1 MPNALRF
8 LKDRHTLETRM
19 RYRNIRIIPAL
30 MMICFI
36 FGPNLHAQNEAVPP
50 SSTTADQIGAFE
62 TPALVALIDVDTE
75 LSPEMEAAANLY
87 TTLMWAVY
95 NGTGERNIRE
105 SKAAYDALIEAF
117 GLDDE
122 SPAAS
127 VKFVSPHD
135 LSFIYTERATL
146 RFNTLQD
153 IPGAEADVRKAI
165 ELNRESV
172 PATWLLAQILTR
184 RVFSALQE
192 NRRDAR
198 TQAWQEEMLA
208 VLKRVIELDPD
219 HDRAHY
225 YLGTMARDLGE
236 IETAITSFKAL
247 TRIMPFDDQFH
258 TELGELYEMQNRLEE
273 ALLSYER
280 VVTILPE
287 QLSARNRLGQLYLQT
302 GDYPAAA
309 KAFLAI
315 LTRLET
321 QAAAE
326 ANKNKPTSL
335 PATRTAFE
343 ASAVEIEAHY
353 GISLAYQGQN
363 DFEKAEH
370 HIMRAISLL
379 EVRAASIRSGTR
391 RARSTDR
398 VTLMLRL
405 QEMRHALGQIYLR
418 FNVPRKAVNAFAK
431 ILATDANYVPAL
443 SGIGMAYQMLDDPK
457 RAETYLR
464 KAIELSSKS
473 ELPDAYNALGY
484 LYAEQGIRLDEAAAL
499 VRRALKS
506 APTSGAYLD
515 SLGFIYFKQGK
526 LEAAIENLEL
536 ANDYLPDTPE
546 ILSHLADA
554 YLQKGL
560 KEKALQTLE
569 HAIRLEPDNP
579 ELRQKL
585 DAVKTGR

>member
-1 MPNALRF
+1 
-8 LKDRHTLETRM
+8 M
-19 RYRNIRIIPAL
+19 RYLNTLTILVL
-30 MMICFI
+30 MMTCFI
-36 FGPNLHAQNEAVPP
+36 LGPNGHAQNEGVEP
-50 SSTTADQIGAFE
+50 SPTTESIGLNSEVTGVFE
-62 TPALVALIDVDTE
+62 TPELVTPTNVDTE
-75 LSPEMEAAANLY
+75 MRAEMRDAANFY
-87 TTLMWAVY
+87 ATLMLAVY
-95 NGTGERNIRE
+95 NGTGERNVRD

-117 GLDDE
+117 GKPDGE
-122 SPAAS
+122 PSGVSAE
-127 VKFVSPHD
+127 FVSPHD
-135 LSFIYTERATL
+135 LSFIYTERAAL
-146 RFNTLQD
+146 RFNTLQN
-153 IPGAEADVRKAI
+153 ISGAEEDVRKAI
-165 ELNRESV
+165 ELNPESV

-184 RVFSALQE
+184 RVFSAIQE

-198 TQAWQEEMLA
+198 TQAWQEEMLS
-208 VLKRVIELDPD
+208 VLKQVITLDPD
-219 HDRAHY
+219 HHRAHY

-302 GDYPAAA
+302 GDYLGAT
-309 KAFLAI
+309 KTFLAI

-321 QAAAE
+321 QAGE
-326 ANKNKPTSL
+326 P
-335 PATRTAFE
+335 RTANRE
-343 ASAVEIEAHY
+343 PQASNISEIEIEAHY

-363 DFEKAEH
+363 DFEKAES
-370 HIMRAISLL
+370 HIMRAIRLL
-379 EVRAASIRSGTR
+379 EARAASMRGSTR
-391 RARSTDR
+391 RVRSTDR
-398 VTLMLRL
+398 ITLTLRL
-405 QEMRHALGQIYLR
+405 QEMRHALGHIYLR
-418 FNVPRKAVNAFAK
+418 FNAPRKAVSTFAK
-431 ILATDANYVPAL
+431 ILETDANYVPAL
-443 SGIGMAYQMLDDPK
+443 SGIGMAYQMLADPK

-484 LYAEQGIRLDEAAAL
+484 LYAEQGIKLDEAAAL

-526 LEAAIENLEL
+526 LDAAIENLEL
-536 ANDYLPDTPE
+536 ASQYLPNTPE
-546 ILSHLADA
+546 ILLHLADA

-560 KEKALQTLE
+560 KEKALETLE
-569 HAIRLEPDNP
+569 HAIQLEPDNV
-579 ELRQKL
+579 ELRQKF
-585 DAVKTGR
+585 DAFKAGR